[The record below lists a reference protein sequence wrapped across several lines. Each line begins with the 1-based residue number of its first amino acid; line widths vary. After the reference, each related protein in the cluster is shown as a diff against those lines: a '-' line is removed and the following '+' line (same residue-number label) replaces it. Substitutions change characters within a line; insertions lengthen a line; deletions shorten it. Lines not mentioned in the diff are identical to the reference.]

1 MTNFAVF
8 LLAPLCF
15 HGQMRIQRRYIRH
28 WLLVLAWLLV
38 IFGASSDS
46 GSSNRTS
53 RIIGPIVRFLYP
65 QISEESLSWVVL
77 AVRKAAHVTE
87 YAILAVLVWRAI
99 RASRAAPGWSW
110 QPRDA
115 AIAWGAA
122 TLYAA
127 SDEIHQ
133 LFVPS
138 RTGQVQDVL
147 IDSTG
152 AALGL
157 LAVFLCLRW
166 RARRDDCLR
175 RALMRT

>member
-15 HGQMRIQRRYIRH
+15 DGQMRIQRRPVRH
-28 WLLVLAWLLV
+28 WLLVLVWILV

-65 QISEESLSWVVL
+65 QISDESLGWVVFGI
-77 AVRKAAHVTE
+77 RKAAHVTE
-87 YAILAVLVWRAI
+87 YAILATLLWRAI
-99 RASRAAPGWSW
+99 RRTKPTPGWSW
-110 QPRDA
+110 EPRDA
-115 AIAWGAA
+115 LLAWGLA

-127 SDEIHQ
+127 TDEIHQ

-138 RTGQVQDVL
+138 RTGQWQDVV

-152 AALGL
+152 AALGML
-157 LAVFLCLRW
+157 VVFLCLRY
-166 RARRDDCLR
+166 RARRVGT
-175 RALMRT
+175 A